1 MRHLY
6 FYLFGFAALVAACQP
21 VTQKTVNTQA
31 APTITIAPEGQTDID
46 LVVSTV
52 TKAADNEAGTDA
64 GLGTDSIKDTEIAAI
79 PATPPVQPTPVQPTP
94 VQPTPVQPTPVQPT
108 PVQPTPVQP
117 RPVQPP
123 FRPNAMIGSASI
135 ILLRDLG
142 IANMIRQEG
151 PIEIWQYRFAECVV
165 DFFFYPASQG
175 SSQLVIKDWD
185 MRSAVIGGRVNE
197 GKCLAAMDRHHKKL
211 VAGS

>member
-79 PATPPVQPTPVQPTP
+79 PATP
-94 VQPTPVQPTPVQPT
+94 PVQPTPVQPT

>member
-1 MRHLY
+1 MRHLH

-21 VTQKTVNTQA
+21 VTPTTVNSKA
-31 APTITIAPEGQTDID
+31 APTITVAPEGQTDID

-52 TKAADNEAGTDA
+52 TKTADGAAGTDS
-64 GLGTDSIKDTEIAAI
+64 GLGTDNNTKDTKDTEIAAI
-79 PATPPVQPTPVQPTP
+79 PATPPVQPTPVQP
-94 VQPTPVQPTPVQPT
+94 VK
-108 PVQPTPVQP
+108 
-117 RPVQPP
+117 VQPP
-123 FRPNAMIGSASI
+123 FRPKAMIGSASI
-135 ILLRDLG
+135 ILVRDLG

-151 PIEIWQYRFAECVV
+151 SIEIWQYRFADCVV

-175 SSQLVIKDWD
+175 SSQLIIKDWD

-197 GKCLAAMDRHHKKL
+197 GKCLAAMDQQHQKL

>member
-1 MRHLY
+1 MRHLH

-21 VTQKTVNTQA
+21 VT
-31 APTITIAPEGQTDID
+31 PTIVNSKATPAITVAAEGETDID
-46 LVVSTV
+46 LVVVSTV
-52 TKAADNEAGTDA
+52 TKTADGAAGSGSGTEAGS
-64 GLGTDSIKDTEIAAI
+64 GTNNSSEETAIAAI
-79 PATPPVQPTPVQPTP
+79 PATPPVQPTPVQP
-94 VQPTPVQPTPVQPT
+94 VK
-108 PVQPTPVQP
+108 
-117 RPVQPP
+117 VQPP

-175 SSQLVIKDWD
+175 SSQLIIKDWD

-197 GKCLAAMDRHHKKL
+197 GKCLAAMDRHHQKL
-211 VAGS
+211 VARL

>member
-6 FYLFGFAALVAACQP
+6 FYLFVFAALVAACQP
-21 VTQKTVNTQA
+21 VTQKTVNSQA
-31 APTITIAPEGQTDID
+31 APTITITPECQTDID

-79 PATPPVQPTPVQPTP
+79 PATP
-94 VQPTPVQPTPVQPT
+94 PVQPT

>member
-1 MRHLY
+1 MRHSH

-21 VTQKTVNTQA
+21 VTPTTVNSKA
-31 APTITIAPEGQTDID
+31 APTITIAPEDQTEID

-52 TKAADNEAGTDA
+52 TKTADNEVGTES
-64 GLGTDSIKDTEIAAI
+64 GSEPSSGSNNSIEDTVIAAI
-79 PATPPVQPTPVQPTP
+79 PATPPIQPTPVP
-94 VQPTPVQPTPVQPT
+94 
-108 PVQPTPVQP
+108 
-117 RPVQPP
+117 PP
-123 FRPNAMIGSASI
+123 FRPNTMIGSASI

-142 IANMIRQEG
+142 IANMVRQEG

-165 DFFFYPASQG
+165 DFFFYPTSQG

-197 GKCLAAMDRHHKKL
+197 GKCLAAMDRNHQKL

>member
-1 MRHLY
+1 MRHSH

-21 VTQKTVNTQA
+21 VTPTTVNSKA
-31 APTITIAPEGQTDID
+31 APTITIAPEGQTKID
-46 LVVSTV
+46 PVVSTV
-52 TKAADNEAGTDA
+52 TKTANNEVGTES
-64 GLGTDSIKDTEIAAI
+64 GSEPSSGSNNSTENTVIAAI
-79 PATPPVQPTPVQPTP
+79 PATPPIQPTQ
-94 VQPTPVQPTPVQPT
+94 
-108 PVQPTPVQP
+108 
-117 RPVQPP
+117 VQPP
-123 FRPNAMIGSASI
+123 FRPNTIIGSASI

-142 IANMIRQEG
+142 VANMVRQEG

-165 DFFFYPASQG
+165 DFFFYPTSQG

-197 GKCLAAMDRHHKKL
+197 SKCLAAMDRNHQKL

>member
-1 MRHLY
+1 MRHLH

-21 VTQKTVNTQA
+21 VTPTTVNSKA
-31 APTITIAPEGQTDID
+31 APTITVAPEGQTDID

-52 TKAADNEAGTDA
+52 TRTADGAAGAVNNAVTNAGSGTDDN
-64 GLGTDSIKDTEIAAI
+64 TKDTEIAAI
-79 PATPPVQPTPVQPTP
+79 PARPPVQPPPDQPVK
-94 VQPTPVQPTPVQPT
+94 
-108 PVQPTPVQP
+108 
-117 RPVQPP
+117 VQPP
-123 FRPNAMIGSASI
+123 FRPKAMIGSASI
-135 ILLRDLG
+135 ILVRDLG

-151 PIEIWQYRFAECVV
+151 SIEIWQYRFAECVV

-175 SSQLVIKDWD
+175 SSQLIIKDWD

-197 GKCLAAMDRHHKKL
+197 GKCLAAMDQQHQKL

>member
-21 VTQKTVNTQA
+21 VTQKTFNSQA

-52 TKAADNEAGTDA
+52 TKAADNEAGTDS
-64 GLGTDSIKDTEIAAI
+64 GSGTNDSTEDTVIAAI
-79 PATPPVQPTPVQPTP
+79 PAAPPVQPTPVQPTP

-108 PVQPTPVQP
+108 PVQP
-117 RPVQPP
+117 P
-123 FRPNAMIGSASI
+123 FRPKAMIGSASM
-135 ILLRDLG
+135 ILVRDLG

-175 SSQLVIKDWD
+175 SSQLIIKDWD

-197 GKCLAAMDRHHKKL
+197 GKCLAAMDRHHQKL

>member
-21 VTQKTVNTQA
+21 VTQKTVNSQA

-52 TKAADNEAGTDA
+52 TKAADNEAVTDA
-64 GLGTDSIKDTEIAAI
+64 GLGTDNSIKDTEIAAI

-108 PVQPTPVQP
+108 PVQP
-117 RPVQPP
+117 P
-123 FRPNAMIGSASI
+123 FRPKAMIGSASM
-135 ILLRDLG
+135 ILVHDLG

-151 PIEIWQYRFAECVV
+151 QIEIWQYRFAECVV

-175 SSQLVIKDWD
+175 SSQLIIKDWD

-197 GKCLAAMDRHHKKL
+197 GKCLAAMDRHHQKL

>member
-64 GLGTDSIKDTEIAAI
+64 GLGTDNSIKDTEIAAI
-79 PATPPVQPTPVQPTP
+79 PATPP

>member
-1 MRHLY
+1 MRHSH

-21 VTQKTVNTQA
+21 VTPTTVNSKA
-31 APTITIAPEGQTDID
+31 APTITIVPEGQTEID

-52 TKAADNEAGTDA
+52 TKTADNEVRTESGSEPSS
-64 GLGTDSIKDTEIAAI
+64 GSNNSIEDTVIAAI
-79 PATPPVQPTPVQPTP
+79 PATPPIQPTPVP
-94 VQPTPVQPTPVQPT
+94 
-108 PVQPTPVQP
+108 
-117 RPVQPP
+117 PP
-123 FRPNAMIGSASI
+123 FRPNTMIGSASI

-142 IANMIRQEG
+142 IANMVRQEG

-165 DFFFYPASQG
+165 DFFFYPTSQG

-197 GKCLAAMDRHHKKL
+197 SKCLAAMDRNHQKL

>member
-1 MRHLY
+1 MRHSH

-21 VTQKTVNTQA
+21 VTPTTVNSKA
-31 APTITIAPEGQTDID
+31 APTITVAPEGQTDID

-52 TKAADNEAGTDA
+52 TKTADGAADSGSGTGADS
-64 GLGTDSIKDTEIAAI
+64 GTNNSSGETAIAAI
-79 PATPPVQPTPVQPTP
+79 PATPPVQPTSVQP
-94 VQPTPVQPTPVQPT
+94 VK
-108 PVQPTPVQP
+108 
-117 RPVQPP
+117 VQPP
-123 FRPNAMIGSASI
+123 FRPKAMIGSASI

-142 IANMIRQEG
+142 IANMVRQEG

-165 DFFFYPASQG
+165 DFFFYPTSQG

-185 MRSAVIGGRVNE
+185 MRSVVIGGRVNE
-197 GKCLAAMDRHHKKL
+197 SKCLAAMDRNHQKL

>member
-1 MRHLY
+1 MRHSH

-21 VTQKTVNTQA
+21 VTPTTVNSKA
-31 APTITIAPEGQTDID
+31 APTITIAPEGQTEIN

-52 TKAADNEAGTDA
+52 TKTADNEVSSESGSKSSSGSNNSTE
-64 GLGTDSIKDTEIAAI
+64 DTVIAAI
-79 PATPPVQPTPVQPTP
+79 PATPPIQPT
-94 VQPTPVQPTPVQPT
+94 
-108 PVQPTPVQP
+108 
-117 RPVQPP
+117 PVQPP

-142 IANMIRQEG
+142 IANMVRQEG

-165 DFFFYPASQG
+165 DFFFYPTSQE

-185 MRSAVIGGRVNE
+185 MRSAMISGKVNE
-197 GKCLAAMDRHHKKL
+197 GKCLAAMDRSHQKL
-211 VAGS
+211 DAGS

>member
-1 MRHLY
+1 MCHLH

-21 VTQKTVNTQA
+21 VTPTTVNSKA
-31 APTITIAPEGQTDID
+31 APTITVAPESQTDID

-52 TKAADNEAGTDA
+52 TKTADGAAGAVYNAVTNAGSGTDDN
-64 GLGTDSIKDTEIAAI
+64 TKDTKDTEIAAI
-79 PATPPVQPTPVQPTP
+79 PATPPVQPVK
-94 VQPTPVQPTPVQPT
+94 
-108 PVQPTPVQP
+108 
-117 RPVQPP
+117 VQPP
-123 FRPNAMIGSASI
+123 FRPKAMIGSASI
-135 ILLRDLG
+135 ILVRDLG

-175 SSQLVIKDWD
+175 SSQLIIKDWD

-197 GKCLAAMDRHHKKL
+197 GKCLAAMDQQHQKL